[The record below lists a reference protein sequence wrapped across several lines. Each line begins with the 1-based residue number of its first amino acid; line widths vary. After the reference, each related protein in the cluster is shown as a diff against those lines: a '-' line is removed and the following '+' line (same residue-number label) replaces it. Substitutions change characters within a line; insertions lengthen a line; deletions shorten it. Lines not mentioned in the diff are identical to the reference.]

1 MFHMHV
7 KARKTGHIAL
17 KEGNTLIKMLLFFAF
32 CLFSFVELV
41 KCPGLNVLANYFACL
56 ASSDL

>member
-17 KEGNTLIKMLLFFAF
+17 KEGNALIKMLLFFAF

-41 KCPGLNVLANYFACL
+41 KCPGLNVLVSYFAWL
-56 ASSDL
+56 A